1 MADTKREI
9 ERKYEG
15 PAAEGDTDGDTVMP
29 DLSRVPGV
37 AGVVDKGVAELD
49 ATYYDTPDQRLAAA
63 SITLRRRTG
72 GADAG
77 WHLKLPVSEGVRD
90 EIQAPLSDTVPR
102 AIAGLVRSRVRDAE
116 LVPVVRLRSARDIRH
131 LVDDSGALLAEVSLD
146 RVRADRLGGSGGSAA
161 WTELEAELADDG
173 DPAFLDK
180 VEKKLRKA
188 GFKRSDS
195 PSKLARA
202 LAETGGVGAGE
213 AAPGEAPPGEADSG
227 KAASGKAA
235 PGERAEG
242 GKPAGGKG
250 AGAGKPVRG
259 KGSGAEKAAGGKGA
273 GAGKAAPVPGEV
285 SGAGKASGAGKSAPG
300 KGSGVGKGS
309 GSGEGRGAGKPAP
322 EAAPVTAG
330 DHVLA
335 YLRAQFDAIVELDPA
350 VRRDLPDSVHS
361 MRVATRRMRS
371 TFRSYGKILDRA
383 VTDPIGDELKW
394 LAGELGVDRDHEVL
408 TERLTESLGGL
419 PRTLV
424 SGPVRTR
431 LRTWANARRGGSRR
445 RLIAVLDGKR
455 YLALLTTLD
464 ALVTDPPLLR
474 AAGQDPAKAI
484 AKAVRKDFAK
494 VSGLVEEALDQPPGA
509 DRDHAMHEARKKAKR
524 TRYAAEAAAPALGG
538 PAAGLV
544 KSMKSLQSLLGD
556 HQDSVMTREALREL
570 SALAHAAGE
579 NTFTYGVLYGREE
592 QRAAAAEAALPQAW
606 EAIATQT
613 EL

>member
-15 PAAEGDTDGDTVMP
+15 PAAEGGTELP
-29 DLSRVPGV
+29 DLTGVPGV

-63 SITLRRRTG
+63 SLTLRRRTG
-72 GADAG
+72 GDDAG

-90 EIQAPLSDTVPR
+90 EIRAPLSDTVPR
-102 AIAGLVRSRVRDAE
+102 AIAGLVRSRVRDTE
-116 LVPVVRLRSARDIRH
+116 LVPLVRLRSARDVRH

-146 RVRADRLGGSGGSAA
+146 RVRADRLGGGKGTAA
-161 WTELEAELADDG
+161 WTEIEVELADDG

-188 GFKRSDS
+188 GLSRSAS
-195 PSKLARA
+195 ASKLARA
-202 LAETGGVGAGE
+202 LDTTGKR
-213 AAPGEAPPGEADSG
+213 P
-227 KAASGKAA
+227 K
-235 PGERAEG
+235 
-242 GKPAGGKG
+242 
-250 AGAGKPVRG
+250 
-259 KGSGAEKAAGGKGA
+259 
-273 GAGKAAPVPGEV
+273 
-285 SGAGKASGAGKSAPG
+285 
-300 KGSGVGKGS
+300 
-309 GSGEGRGAGKPAP
+309 KPAP
-322 EAAPVTAG
+322 EKAPVTAG

-335 YLRAQFDAIVELDPA
+335 YLRAQYDAIVELDPA

-361 MRVATRRMRS
+361 LRVATRRMRS

-383 VTDPIGDELKW
+383 VTDPIGVELKW
-394 LAGELGVDRDHEVL
+394 LAGELGVDRDQEVL
-408 TERLTESLGGL
+408 TERLTASLGEL

-431 LRTWANARRGGSRR
+431 LRTWAHARHGGSRR

-455 YLALLTTLD
+455 YLALLTDLE
-464 ALVTDPPLLR
+464 ALVTDPPLLK
-474 AAGQDPAKAI
+474 AAGGDPAKVV
-484 AKAVRKDFAK
+484 AKAVRKDFGK
-494 VSGLVEEALDQPPGA
+494 VSDLVGQALDRPPGA

-524 TRYAAEAAAPALGG
+524 TRYAAEAAAPALGA

-570 SALAHAAGE
+570 AALAHAAGE
-579 NTFTYGVLYGREE
+579 SSFTYGVLYGREE
-592 QRAAAAEAALPQAW
+592 QRAAAAEAALPGAW
-606 EAIATQT
+606 EKIAAQT
-613 EL
+613 AV